1 MTEVQKAIRE
11 ADEEEAAV
19 TIQKNWRGKKTRLEL
34 ADKKQAQ
41 VEKAKYKELLEEDQ
55 LRLKKDQEKLEKMK
69 EERKE
74 RVAMRPKDKEEVKK
88 VSQKYFKNENQ

>member
-1 MTEVQKAIRE
+1 M
-11 ADEEEAAV
+11 
-19 TIQKNWRGKKTRLEL
+19 

>member
-69 EERKE
+69 EERQE

-88 VSQKYFKNENQ
+88 VS

>member
-41 VEKAKYKELLEEDQ
+41 VEKAKYKELLEED
-55 LRLKKDQEKLEKMK
+55 
-69 EERKE
+69 
-74 RVAMRPKDKEEVKK
+74 
-88 VSQKYFKNENQ
+88 